1 MKTDFSLD
9 DLTKSALKRLVG
21 QLLAAEDGE
30 EKKILD
36 SLTKRAKKPEK
47 NDLADLDEEMHGKP
61 KTPEVEEE
69 EDELE
74 S

>member
-21 QLLAAEDGE
+21 QLLSAEDGQ
-30 EKKILD
+30 EKKILNQL
-36 SLTKRAKKPEK
+36 SQKKGKPEK
-47 NDLADLDEEMHGKP
+47 NELADLDEEMHGKP

-69 EDELE
+69 EEIED
-74 S
+74 

>member
-21 QLLAAEDGE
+21 QLLAAEDGQ

-47 NDLADLDEEMHGKP
+47 NDLADLDEEMHGRP

-69 EDELE
+69 EEMDD
-74 S
+74 